1 MNRTPSKIRQV
12 DELVVL
18 RGSQEIGLLRRTKV
32 GASFIYHPAHAQAH
46 LADPA
51 QAVCFG
57 MPVRQ
62 EPFEVQGVN
71 LHAFFAG
78 LLPEGLRLRALVGD
92 VKTSED
98 DLFSLLV
105 ALGANTVGDVWV
117 TSDPK
122 VKVDDEP
129 TIDIAGLAS
138 SSFDELLEESLHL
151 KKRSDPLAIPGV
163 QPKVS
168 AATISLPVRAR
179 DERHSYILKL
189 SPVEFP
195 QLIEN
200 EAFFMNL
207 ARSLKL
213 PTANS
218 EIVHDRTGKSGLL
231 VERFDR
237 VQAADAL
244 HPTRLHQE
252 DACQLLGRYPADK
265 YRLSTS
271 EIAEALEVC
280 TAPIVERLRLLQL
293 QALSYLIANGDLH
306 GKNISIQTV
315 KGQTRLTPIYDL
327 LSTLPYGDGD
337 PALPIEGR
345 DKKLKRKHFL
355 NFGERIGIRP
365 AATNRMLDSLLK
377 GIDPHIAQ
385 LNTIGLAT
393 RKTTHLEKTIT
404 QRMRDMEST

>member
-1 MNRTPSKIRQV
+1 MSRSPGSIRQV
-12 DELVVL
+12 DELVVM
-18 RGSQEIGLLRRTKV
+18 RGSYELGLLRRTKI
-32 GASFIYHPAHAQAH
+32 GASFTYHPAHAKTH
-46 LADPA
+46 FADEA

-62 EPFEVQGVN
+62 EPYDVQGVN
-71 LHAFFAG
+71 LHPFFAG

-105 ALGANTVGDVWV
+105 ALGGNTVGDVWV

-122 VKVDDEP
+122 ALGDDEP
-129 TIDIAGLAS
+129 TINIAGLAQ
-138 SSFDELLEESLHL
+138 SSFAELLEESLHL

-168 AATISLPVRAR
+168 AAMISLPVRAR
-179 DERHSYILKL
+179 GLRHSYILKL
-189 SPVEFP
+189 APQEYP

-200 EAFFMNL
+200 EAFFMSL

-213 PTANS
+213 PTAQS
-218 EIVHDRTGKSGLL
+218 KIVTDRTGQTGLL

-237 VQAADAL
+237 SQAADAPR
-244 HPTRLHQE
+244 PTRLHQE

-280 TAPIVERLRLLQL
+280 TAPMVERLRLLQL

-306 GKNISIQTV
+306 GKNISIQTI

-337 PALPIEGR
+337 LALPIEGR
-345 DKKLKRKHFL
+345 DKKLKRKHFQA
-355 NFGERIGIRP
+355 FGERIGIRP
-365 AATNRMLDSLLK
+365 AATNRMLDALLK
-377 GIDPHIAQ
+377 GLTPHIAR

-404 QRMRDMEST
+404 QRMRDLGPS